1 MEEKKKLFDILPRE
15 EVLEIIGNT
24 ERLISSLAIDSR
36 KCTKDGVFF
45 AFPGTVADGRL
56 FIQSAAGNGASVI
69 ICEEWPEDGFLPEL
83 TYVKVKHIRKVAGKM
98 ADAFYHHVSDQVQLV
113 GVTGTNGKTTVA
125 TLLYHLF
132 TMAGNKCGLISTVE
146 NRIGDRIVPAT
157 HTTPDVISLHGLLRE
172 MADEG
177 CTHVF
182 MEVSSHAA
190 DQERI
195 GGLRFRLAIFTNL
208 TQDHLDYHG
217 TMDHYI
223 NAKKKFFDYLPKAAY
238 ALVNVDD
245 KRGRVMVQNT
255 KAFVKTYSLRTLADF
270 KGLILDNNILGL
282 VLKINGE
289 EVHVKLIGDFNAYNL
304 LAVYGASVLLG
315 HSPEETLRILSALP
329 GPAGRFEQ
337 IVHPETRTCG
347 IVDYAHTPDALDNVL
362 DTIQKVKTP
371 RAKVISVVGCGGDR
385 DKTKRPIMAR
395 IAAEKSDT
403 VIFTSDNP
411 RTEDPEA
418 ILDDMEK
425 GITPALSRK
434 TLRIAD
440 RKEAI
445 KTAVKLAGPGDII
458 LVAGKGHETYQ
469 EIMGVKTPFDDKKF
483 LTDYLVGNRDN

>member
-15 EVLEIIGNT
+15 EDKEIIGES
-24 ERLISSLAIDSR
+24 ERWISSLAIDSR
-36 KCTKDGVFF
+36 KCGKNSVFF
-45 AFPGTVADGRL
+45 AFPGTVADGRQ
-56 FIQSAAGNGASVI
+56 FIKAAAQNGATVI
-69 ICEEWPEDGFLPEL
+69 LCEEWPEDGFLPEL
-83 TYVKVKHIRKVAGKM
+83 TYVKVKNIRKVAGKM
-98 ADAFYHHVSDQVQLV
+98 ADAFYNHVSDQLQLV
-113 GVTGTNGKTTVA
+113 GVTGTNGKTTVT

-132 TMAGNKCGLISTVE
+132 TLAGNTCGLISTVE
-146 NRIGDRIVPAT
+146 NRIGDRVVPAT

-190 DQERI
+190 VQQRI

-217 TMDHYI
+217 TMDNYI
-223 NAKKKFFDYLPKAAY
+223 EAKKMFFDYMPKGSY

-255 KAFVKTYSLRTLADF
+255 KAVVKTYSLRTLADF
-270 KGLILDNNILGL
+270 KGLILDNSILGL
-282 VLKINGE
+282 VMKINGE

-315 HSPEETLRILSALP
+315 NQTDETLRILSALP

-337 IVHPETRTCG
+337 IVHPETKTSG

-362 DTIQKVKTP
+362 DTILKVRSGTA
-371 RAKVISVVGCGGDR
+371 RVISVVGCGGDR

-425 GITPALSRK
+425 GITPELSNR
-434 TLRIAD
+434 TLRITD

-445 KTAVKLAGPGDII
+445 KTAVKLARPGDII

-483 LTDYLVGNRDN
+483 LIEFLVGNRDK

>member
-1 MEEKKKLFDILPRE
+1 MEGKKKLFDILPRE
-15 EVLEIIGNT
+15 EVTEIIGEP
-24 ERLISSLAIDSR
+24 ERWISSLAIDSR
-36 KCTKDGVFF
+36 KCTKDSVFF
-45 AFPGTVADGRL
+45 AFPGTVADGRR
-56 FIQSAAGNGASVI
+56 FIKPAAEKGATVI
-69 ICEEWPEDGFLPEL
+69 LCEEWPEEGFLPEL
-83 TYVKVKHIRKVAGKM
+83 TYVKVKHIRRVAGKM
-98 ADAFYHHVSDQVQLV
+98 ADTFYHHVSDDVQLV

-132 TMAGNKCGLISTVE
+132 TLAGNTCGLISTVE
-146 NRIGDRIVPAT
+146 NRIGDRVVPAT

-182 MEVSSHAA
+182 MEVSSHAVV
-190 DQERI
+190 QERI

-217 TMDHYI
+217 TMDNYI
-223 NAKKKFFDYLPKAAY
+223 EAKKMFFDYLPKGSY

-255 KAFVKTYSLRTLADF
+255 KAVVKTYSLRTLADF
-270 KGLILDNNILGL
+270 KGLILDNSIMGL
-282 VLKINGE
+282 VMKINGE

-315 HSPEETLRILSALP
+315 NETDETLRILSALP

-337 IVHPETRTCG
+337 IVHPESKTSG

-362 DTIQKVKTP
+362 DTILKVRSGTT
-371 RAKVISVVGCGGDR
+371 RVISVVGCGGDR

-425 GITPALSRK
+425 GITPELSSK
-434 TLRIAD
+434 TLRITD

-445 KTAVKLAGPGDII
+445 KTAVKLARPGDII
-458 LVAGKGHETYQ
+458 LVAGKGHENFQ

-483 LTDYLVGNRDN
+483 LTEFLVGNRDK